1 MDKKILV
8 VDDSVF
14 LQSLLKDRLESDG
27 FTVVQAFDGRE
38 GLEKAKKES
47 FDLVLLDVKMPYIDG
62 FEVCRRIK
70 ADPQLKNIP
79 VMFLTVMAQK
89 ADIETGI
96 AAGAEVYFTKPYE
109 SGELLKEARRLLKM
123 A

>member
-1 MDKKILV
+1 MGKKILV

-14 LQSLLKDRLESDG
+14 LQSLLKDRLQSEG
-27 FTVVQAFDGRE
+27 FDIVQAFDGRE
-38 GLEKAKKES
+38 GLEKVKKEA
-47 FDLVLLDVKMPYIDG
+47 FDLVLLDVKMPYVDG

-70 ADPQLKNIP
+70 ADPAIKMIP

-96 AAGAEVYFTKPYE
+96 AAGAEAYFTKPYE
-109 SGELLKEARRLLKM
+109 SGELLKEVKKLLKM
-123 A
+123 S

>member
-1 MDKKILV
+1 MGKKLLV

-14 LQSLLKDRLESDG
+14 LQSLLKDRLEREG
-27 FTVVQAFDGRE
+27 FDIVQAFDGRE
-38 GLEKAKKES
+38 GLEKVKKEA
-47 FDLVLLDVKMPYIDG
+47 FDLVLLDVKMPYVDG

-70 ADPQLKNIP
+70 ADPALKKIP

-96 AAGAEVYFTKPYE
+96 AAGAEAYFAKPYE
-109 SGELLKEARRLLKM
+109 SGELIKEVRKLLKM